1 MCREAASN
9 RGSVRCARC
18 EKLFWGAEGSPKA
31 EGQEEKKKEEAH
43 RTQAPGGGVRRRPEE
58 RKSRKTPPAEGKKEK
73 GSRKAAGP
81 EACGIS
87 CALLRIFPGRC
98 VRSDLRYSHSEPHLI
113 AWPSGGPPGSDIFC
127 LRRLSSIQN
136 YVHQELCGDG
146 LLSIVLLCDLL
157 GWASPWQQIVGYL
170 VSHPAAFGYRSHH

>member
-1 MCREAASN
+1 M
-9 RGSVRCARC
+9 RGARNFSG
-18 EKLFWGAEGSPKA
+18 EPKA
-31 EGQEEKKKEEAH
+31 RQRPKARRRKRRRKHTGPKPQ
-43 RTQAPGGGVRRRPEE
+43 GGGVRRRPEE

-113 AWPSGGPPGSDIFC
+113 AWPSGGPPGSDSFC

-170 VSHPAAFGYRSHH
+170 VSHPAASGYRGHH